1 MRKYQ
6 TSEFNTNEVWGTI
19 GGDWRTEHLKL
30 KALLLLLLLFT
41 MHVVHFWIV
50 NESDQIRTILSLFTS
65 FTELPVQRLYDVLKI
80 STLKF
85 HCGFGDY
92 SCEIS
97 DILKRKM
104 NVTKDR

>member
-1 MRKYQ
+1 MCKYQ
-6 TSEFNTNEVWGTI
+6 SSEFNTTEVWETVGE
-19 GGDWRTEHLKL
+19 DWRTEHLKL
-30 KALLLLLLLFT
+30 KAFLLLLFFT
-41 MHVVHFWIV
+41 KHVVHFWIG

-104 NVTKDR
+104 NVTKDM

>member
-1 MRKYQ
+1 MCKYQ
-6 TSEFNTNEVWGTI
+6 SSEFNTNEVWETI
-19 GGDWRTEHLKL
+19 GGYWRTERLKL
-30 KALLLLLLLFT
+30 KAFLLLLFFT
-41 MHVVHFWIV
+41 KRVVHFWIV

-65 FTELPVQRLYDVLKI
+65 FTKLPVQRLYDVLKI

-85 HCGFGDY
+85 HYGFGDY

-97 DILKRKM
+97 DILRRKM